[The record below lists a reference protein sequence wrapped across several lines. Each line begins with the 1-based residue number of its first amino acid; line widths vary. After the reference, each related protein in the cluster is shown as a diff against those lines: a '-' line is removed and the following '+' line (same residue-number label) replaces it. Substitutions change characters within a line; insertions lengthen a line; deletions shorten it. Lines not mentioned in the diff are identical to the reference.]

1 MENTYQS
8 DIYKFNTP
16 TNSYWEDT
24 STINLGLKK
33 VTKDLNSEV
42 VVIGGGYTGLSCA
55 INLIDNYNLDVILV
69 DAGKIVWGASS
80 RNGGFCSFPPS
91 KLPIPTMVKI
101 LAKKKQRHFLKTQ

>member
-1 MENTYQS
+1 MENTYHS

-55 INLIDNYNLDVILV
+55 INLIENYNLDVILSL
-69 DAGKIVWGASS
+69 IHILT
-80 RNGGFCSFPPS
+80 
-91 KLPIPTMVKI
+91 LPTSYAV
-101 LAKKKQRHFLKTQ
+101 